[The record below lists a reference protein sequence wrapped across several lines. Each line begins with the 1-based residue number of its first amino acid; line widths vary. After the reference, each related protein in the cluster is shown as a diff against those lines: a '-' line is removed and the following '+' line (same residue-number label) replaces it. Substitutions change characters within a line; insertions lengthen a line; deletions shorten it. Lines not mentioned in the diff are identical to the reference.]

1 MADIQ
6 KLLTFAREAGFSAAA
21 VMETKDLVI
30 VPEWRKYCEQNR
42 CGRYGVNPSCPPA
55 CGTVEE
61 MTARL
66 TRFDRALVLQST
78 VNPEEMKV
86 NGVKFDLNE
95 KSEALLL
102 RLPEIGITESD
113 MITAGPYKQWSCVSA
128 YCIDAQKM
136 ADKVGMLCWAHD
148 GLNRF
153 FTLILYNG

>member
-1 MADIQ
+1 MADTQ
-6 KLLTFAREAGFSAAA
+6 KLISLAKEMGFSAAA
-21 VMETKDLVI
+21 VMKTKDLVI

-42 CGRYGVNPSCPPA
+42 CGRYDVNPSCPPA

-66 TRFDRALVLQST
+66 NRFDTALVLQTT
-78 VNPEEMKV
+78 VDPEKMKQ
-86 NGVKFDLNE
+86 NGSKFDHNE
-95 KSEALLL
+95 KSEALLM
-102 RLPEIGITESD
+102 RLNEIGINESD

-153 FTLILYNG
+153 FTLILYHD

>member
-1 MADIQ
+1 MADL
-6 KLLTFAREAGFSAAA
+6 KALALGCGFAVAEDMDPNTLEFLPEVRDMCAA
-21 VMETKDLVI
+21 D
-30 VPEWRKYCEQNR
+30 R
-42 CGRYGVNPSCPPA
+42 CQHYDKTWACPPA

-66 TRFDRALVLQST
+66 KRFDRALVLQST
-78 VNPEEMKV
+78 VNPEEMKA
-86 NGVKFDLNE
+86 NGAKFDHNE

>member
-1 MADIQ
+1 MADTQ
-6 KLLTFAREAGFSAAA
+6 KLISLAKEMGFSAAA
-21 VMETKDLVI
+21 VMKTKDIVI

-66 TRFDRALVLQST
+66 NRFDTARVLQTT
-78 VNPEEMKV
+78 VDPEKIKQ
-86 NGVKFDLNE
+86 NGSKFDHNE
-95 KSEALLL
+95 KSEALLM
-102 RLPEIGITESD
+102 RLNEIGINESD

-153 FTLILYNG
+153 FTLILYHD